1 MKQTFSI
8 LILVFI
14 AMLAKAE
21 QYEIT
26 FDKEAY
32 KKEQH
37 KYITC
42 KAKLSPNEATNFFAI
57 FDVMRDEEAKVFEQI
72 RNVRKEK
79 PTTDKEFRSA
89 VQRIDKFEIKL
100 KQIQEQYHNKLFK
113 AIPAKK
119 VYDALRASDSF
130 DKEKFREMNRKA
142 SQNKKQNNKEK
153 K

>member
-1 MKQTFSI
+1 MKKTISV
-8 LILVFI
+8 LIIIFI
-14 AMLAKAE
+14 TLLAKAE
-21 QYEIT
+21 QYDT

-42 KAKLSPNEATNFFAI
+42 KAKLSPGEATNFFAI
-57 FDVMRDEEAKVFEQI
+57 FDVMRNEEAKVFEQI
-72 RNVRKEK
+72 RAVRKQK
-79 PTTDKEFRSA
+79 PATDKEFRSA
-89 VQRIDKFEIKL
+89 IQQIDKYEIKL

-113 AIPAKK
+113 ALPAKK
-119 VYDALRASDSF
+119 VYEALRASDSF